1 MKIERVIDLI
11 VELEKHDPV
20 APLEVWTAQFFPQG
34 VPDIHEATGVEQLT
48 PLSVKQRGYVC
59 RQVEE
64 TKALPVVLWIDRK
77 E

>member
-20 APLEVWTAQFFPQG
+20 APLEVWTAQFFPEG
-34 VPDIHEATGVEQLT
+34 IPDIHEATGVEQLT
-48 PLSVKQRGYVC
+48 PLSVKRRGYVC

-64 TKALPVVLWIDRK
+64 TRALPVVLWIDRK